1 MPRAALSIRPE
12 LHRLM
17 LERQRFLSHLARRL
31 GVTRTELDAVEE
43 LSRRDGVTPGEL
55 GERLSLTSG
64 SVSSLLDRLE
74 RLGWVSRERHPQDKR
89 MVLVR
94 LSAAGEVIAEQEI
107 GPLDLAIRKP
117 AALFRA
123 NERVVIER
131 FLTKAADAAAD
142 LVAEQQALGEAA
154 TS

>member
-1 MPRAALSIRPE
+1 
-12 LHRLM
+12 M

-43 LSRRDGVTPGEL
+43 LSQRDGVSPGEL

-74 RLGWVSRERHPQDKR
+74 RLGWANRERHPEDRR
-89 MVLVR
+89 MVLAS
-94 LSAAGEVIAEQEI
+94 LTAAGEVIAEQHI
-107 GPLDLAIRKP
+107 GPLDLAIRKS
-117 AALFRA
+117 AAPFRA
-123 NERVVIER
+123 NERVVIGR
-131 FLTKAADAAAD
+131 FLAQAADAAAE
-142 LVAEQQALGEAA
+142 LVAEQQAFGEAT

>member
-1 MPRAALSIRPE
+1 
-12 LHRLM
+12 M

-43 LSRRDGVTPGEL
+43 LSQRDGVTPGEL

-74 RLGWVSRERHPQDKR
+74 RLGWANRERHPQDRR

-94 LSAAGEVIAEQEI
+94 LTAAGEVIAEQEI
-107 GPLDLAIRKP
+107 GPLDLAIRRS

-131 FLTKAADAAAD
+131 FLTTAADAAAE
-142 LVAEQQALGEAA
+142 LVAEQQADGQPP
-154 TS
+154 TT